1 MNKKISVQIFLVNF
15 IFLPVIGQ
23 NVKTGADT
31 SVHHKAH
38 KSFNLFTDDKLLEI
52 SLKFD
57 LGTYFR
63 TKPKPNYLKAEITF
77 HLGEKDSIN
86 KEIGLRTRGI
96 DRNRRCTFAPIEL
109 NFKKVDFGYSD
120 LNKISKLKLVPECS
134 STGEYEDYVLREYL
148 IYKLFNVLTDTSF
161 RVRLVSVNYID
172 SQKKRKPVKQYG
184 FFIEPVAMLTART
197 NTVPIYV
204 KTVRP
209 NNIVPKVMDRLAIFN
224 YMIGNFDWSVQGQH
238 NVRIIK
244 SPSIDTV
251 QLGIAVPYDFDWS
264 GVVNASYA
272 IPAED
277 MGINSVRERKFL
289 GACRTRGEYLKDLDL
304 FLEKKQD
311 FYRVINEFPY
321 LSQRSKKDIITF
333 LNDFFDMSVGKKP
346 VINTFLNN
354 CKKFK
359 P

>member
-1 MNKKISVQIFLVNF
+1 MNKKIFVQIFLVTF
-15 IFLPVIGQ
+15 IVLPVTGQ

-31 SVHHKAH
+31 VVHHKAH

-63 TKPKPNYLKAEITF
+63 TKPKPNYLEAEITF

-96 DRNRRCTFAPIEL
+96 DRNQRCPFAPIEL
-109 NFKKVDFGYSD
+109 KFKKTDFGYSD
-120 LNKISKLKLVPECS
+120 LNKISKIKLVPECS
-134 STGEYEDYVLREYL
+134 STSEYEDYVLREFL
-148 IYKLFNVLTDTSF
+148 IYKLFNILTDTSF
-161 RVRLVSVNYID
+161 RVRLLTVNYID
-172 SQKKRKPVKQYG
+172 SEKKRKPVKQYG
-184 FFIEPVAMLTART
+184 FFIEPVEMLTART
-197 NTVPIYV
+197 NTVQINV
-204 KTVRP
+204 KSVRP
-209 NNIVPKVMDRLAIFN
+209 NNILPKVMDRLAIFN

-244 SPSIDTV
+244 SPILDTV

-272 IPAED
+272 IPDENV
-277 MGINSVRERKFL
+277 GISSVRERKFL
-289 GACRTRGEYLKDLDL
+289 GACRTREEYMKDLDL
-304 FLEKKQD
+304 FLEKKEE

-321 LSQRSKKDIITF
+321 LNQKAKKDIITF
-333 LNDFFDMSVGKKP
+333 LDDFFEQSVGKRS
-346 VINTFLNN
+346 VINVFLNN
-354 CKKFK
+354 CKKFN